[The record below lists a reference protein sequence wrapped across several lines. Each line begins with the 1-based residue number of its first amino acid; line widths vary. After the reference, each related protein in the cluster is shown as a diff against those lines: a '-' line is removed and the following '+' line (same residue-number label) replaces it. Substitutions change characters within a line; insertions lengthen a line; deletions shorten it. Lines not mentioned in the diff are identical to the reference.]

1 MDEKNYAIISP
12 NLFRVQ
18 KISTSNYVFNH
29 HLNTTA
35 IGGEDFKNR
44 KNMIGVLYYFFWNPN
59 SLNEIKKVRINH
71 LGKIVAVGE
80 Y

>member
-1 MDEKNYAIISP
+1 MNLYAQIFGQDNLGVLP
-12 NLFRVQ
+12 NRNVALSMV
-18 KISTSNYVFNH
+18 
-29 HLNTTA
+29 
-35 IGGEDFKNR
+35 FKNR